1 MIATFVSVLR
11 SPQMCVGSCISKYNL
26 IETQLNYILARYD
39 QMPIKWRV
47 ERSVDKTL
55 QRNARQR
62 RKFEYARS
70 DISKAIINLNNAA
83 LSSNNSKSGAKENK
97 RSKRNSVNQLIK

>member
-1 MIATFVSVLR
+1 MIKCQSNGVSNEVWTKR
-11 SPQMCVGSCISKYNL
+11 FN
-26 IETQLNYILARYD
+26 E
-39 QMPIKWRV
+39 
-47 ERSVDKTL
+47 
-55 QRNARQR
+55 NARQR